1 MANTDKPKKKIMVKV
16 PKDFELTKRY
26 SDKKK
31 EIVAN
36 TNSKNGDVIDNKAQ
50 GITIDKKSAVATP
63 KQFRRKITTSSTNT
77 KIIGTDGSVVY
88 EGRNDSKATKEALKN
103 SEKKTNIT
111 NTERQEN
118 ANEYNRTGGSKT
130 EFSEEDKATLNAR
143 KSGMYKE

>member
-63 KQFRRKITTSSTNT
+63 KQFRRKVATSSTNT
-77 KIIGTDGSVVY
+77 KIVGTDGSVVY

-103 SEKKTNIT
+103 SERKTNVT
-111 NTERQEN
+111 NTERKEN
-118 ANEYNRTGGSKT
+118 ADEYNRSTGSKQDLD
-130 EFSEEDKATLNAR
+130 DKDKKSLVAR
-143 KSGMYKE
+143 KSAVYK